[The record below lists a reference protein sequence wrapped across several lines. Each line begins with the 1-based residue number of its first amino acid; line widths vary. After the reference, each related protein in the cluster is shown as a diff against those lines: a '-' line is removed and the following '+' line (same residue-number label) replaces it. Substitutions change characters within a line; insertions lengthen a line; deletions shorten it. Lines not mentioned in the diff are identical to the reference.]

1 MGWNEGF
8 VLVVQVLA
16 GISLAA
22 CAGLRAFLPLFV
34 VGAATRLGL
43 PQIVMG
49 EAFQLNE
56 SFAWLGST
64 PALIVLGVAVIAE
77 VLVFPWVPATATV
90 IAEVLADKIPAVD
103 NALDVVQ
110 TIVRP
115 LAGAL
120 VMAASLDSL
129 DPVWASVV
137 GLVAGGSVAGGV
149 HVTKAKVRLMS
160 TFGTGGLASPF
171 LSTAEDVAAGAG
183 SLLAVVFTFAAAAL
197 IALGLIATAIAI
209 RRFKKRAARFEVP
222 ADIR

>member
-64 PALIVLGVAVIAE
+64 PALIVLGVA
-77 VLVFPWVPATATV
+77 V